1 MRGPGEVLSK
11 CFKKLIMTSSI
22 SNYFTNLWNA
32 ISGRPKKDEHEQIGQ
47 FNISFLSIRE
57 DLDVKEEINLEEL
70 RDNPE
75 LYVSHYSDVLYVFD
89 CIKQTGDP
97 IEIIDNLGNQT
108 LQWEYKNIIFVF
120 YTESDNLIV
129 ILTI

>member
-1 MRGPGEVLSK
+1 
-11 CFKKLIMTSSI
+11 MTSSI